1 MKIADMN
8 WFQVESYLKTD
19 DRVVLPLGS
28 TEQHAYLSLCTDF
41 ILSNKLAVET
51 GEGCGVPVYPG
62 LPYGIAPYFSA
73 YPGTVTIRPETYG
86 DFVTDILNSLVKSGF
101 RRVLIINGHGGN
113 SPVEETIRSRMDSVP
128 ECQIL
133 FHNWW
138 SSEDVM
144 GAVHAVSPN
153 ASHASWMENFPWT
166 RLDRVSLPSRE
177 KAPCDPPNLRQLPP
191 TEVRSLLGD
200 GNYGGAYQADDDAM
214 LAIWRT
220 AVAETTRLLDT
231 GWEN

>member
-8 WFQVESYLKTD
+8 WFQVESYLKAD

-113 SPVEETIRSRMDSVP
+113 SPVEEIIRSRMATVP

-166 RLDRVSLPSRE
+166 RLERVSLPPRE

-214 LAIWRT
+214 LSIWRT
-220 AVAETTRLLDT
+220 AVAETTKLLDT